1 MSAACCPVEVSV
13 LAEGGALAHA
23 RVVASDAPVAG
34 LAWVAA
40 ARRAARKAVPGAVGI
55 TLPTQDP
62 ESPGLW
68 RALAAPRSGRGLPIE
83 ILVRGGHR

>member
-1 MSAACCPVEVSV
+1 MSAGCCPVEVSV

-40 ARRAARKAVPGAVGI
+40 ARRAARKAVPGATGI

-62 ESPGLW
+62 ANSHVW
-68 RALAAPRSGRGLPIE
+68 RALAGARRGRPISIE
-83 ILVRGGHR
+83 ILVKEGHR